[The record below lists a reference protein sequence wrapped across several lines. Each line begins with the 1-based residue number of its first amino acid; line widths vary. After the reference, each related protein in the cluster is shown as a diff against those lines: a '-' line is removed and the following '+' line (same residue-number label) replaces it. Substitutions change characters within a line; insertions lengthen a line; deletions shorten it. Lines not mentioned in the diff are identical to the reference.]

1 MTALAVAL
9 AAPSVAFGG
18 LVCPHQVESDWLAD
32 RAEGLAA
39 SEVAAAVGLSPYD
52 SRYSMWARKV
62 GILPPALE
70 NRAMRR
76 GRVLEPFIA
85 SEYALETGRQLVDL
99 GRNTLVRS
107 ASHPFL
113 SCTPDRLIAPIDHR
127 GVGVLEIKSVRN
139 RDAWAS
145 GSVPEH
151 YRIQVLINLAVLELR
166 WGVLCGY
173 ISGTDE
179 IIPVEIERNDEV
191 LEALVEEAAE
201 FHAMVVAGRAAIA
214 RGEEPTTFPDPD
226 TSEATREALQAR
238 YQTEI
243 AQDEVPVLDG
253 EHALELEERLVAA
266 GRASKEAAKAYDEA
280 KTAAMALV
288 GERPEVRFPGGT
300 RVTWKTVSKAAFTV
314 AAKSA
319 REFRVYAPKEKK

>member
-9 AAPSVAFGG
+9 AAPDLAFGG
-18 LVCPHQVESDWLAD
+18 NVRPHEVDTTWLQD
-32 RAEGLAA
+32 RAEGLSA

-62 GILPPALE
+62 GILPPATE

-76 GRVLEPFIA
+76 GRTMEPFIA
-85 SEYALETGRQLVDL
+85 AEYALETGRELVDL
-99 GRNTLVRS
+99 GRYTLVRS
-107 ASHPFL
+107 AAHPFL
-113 SCTPDRLIAPIDHR
+113 SCTPDRLIRPVDAR

-151 YRIQVLINLAVLELR
+151 YRIQLLMNLAVLELR

-179 IIPVEIERNDEV
+179 IIPVEIERNDDV
-191 LEALVEEAAE
+191 LEALIEEAAE
-201 FHAMVVAGRAAIA
+201 FHEMVLAGRAAIA

-226 TSEATREALQAR
+226 ASEATREALQAR
-238 YQTEI
+238 YRTEVS
-243 AQDEVPVLDG
+243 QDQVPTLEGPD
-253 EHALELEERLVAA
+253 ALELEERLVVA

-280 KTAAMALV
+280 KTMAMSLV

-300 RVTWKTVSKAAFTV
+300 RVTWKTVTKSAFTV